1 MEIHDHAFWDDLGIL
16 WRASFQDEDLLR
28 LRLERRLRRQA
39 FVSGAAVTA
48 TAAATL
54 FGLGLGAWTV
64 WIGWSNGAWHFV
76 IRGAT
81 LMAAAFPTLLATIV
95 LRNHTAGEGRSV
107 SESLQFS
114 IARTERMVR
123 AVDLAIAA
131 IAVIGVGGLVG
142 YLVRARHGRPAFVS
156 PIEDLLALA
165 VLAMALLW
173 FRSVQSRTLAVAR
186 RFGRIFDSTGRQA

>member
-1 MEIHDHAFWDDLGIL
+1 MEIHDHAFWDELGVV
-16 WRASFQDEDLLR
+16 WRASVPDEGLLR
-28 LRLERRLRRQA
+28 SRLERRLRRQA
-39 FVSGAAVTA
+39 FVSGATVSAA
-48 TAAATL
+48 AAATL
-54 FGLGLGAWTV
+54 LGLGLGAWTV